1 MAQQLAEMGW
11 PMHQINLG
19 SRAFEPDRFA
29 NRSAEMWFNAAR
41 QIEKADIVLPDDEI
55 LHAQLTNRRVQTT
68 KTGKL
73 NLESKAECRA
83 RGFSS
88 PDRADAFVMAA
99 SYSSE
104 FLMDSGPKQAT
115 LEDIFAEGL
124 MELNDENQ
132 LRTQM
137 GINIG

>member
-1 MAQQLAEMGW
+1 
-11 PMHQINLG
+11 
-19 SRAFEPDRFA
+19 
-29 NRSAEMWFNAAR
+29 MWFNAAR
-41 QIEKADIVLPDDEI
+41 QIEKADIVVPDDEI
-55 LHAQLTNRRVQTT
+55 LHAQLTNRRVATT

-104 FLMDSGPKQAT
+104 FLMQEGPRQAT
-115 LEDIFAEGL
+115 LEDIFEEGL
-124 MELNDENQ
+124 LELSGENQ
-132 LRTQM
+132 LINSM
-137 GINIG
+137 GINTG

>member
-1 MAQQLAEMGW
+1 
-11 PMHQINLG
+11 
-19 SRAFEPDRFA
+19 
-29 NRSAEMWFNAAR
+29 
-41 QIEKADIVLPDDEI
+41 
-55 LHAQLTNRRVQTT
+55 
-68 KTGKL
+68 
-73 NLESKAECRA
+73 
-83 RGFSS
+83 
-88 PDRADAFVMAA
+88 MAA

-104 FLMDSGPKQAT
+104 FLMDSGPRQAT